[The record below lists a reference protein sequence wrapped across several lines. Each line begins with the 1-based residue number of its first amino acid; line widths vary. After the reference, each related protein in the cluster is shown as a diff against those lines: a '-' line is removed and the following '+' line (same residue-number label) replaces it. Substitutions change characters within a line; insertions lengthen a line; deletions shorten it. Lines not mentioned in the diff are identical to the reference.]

1 MSFIRSWPADAIPA
15 HIQENCTWTGEKGNC
30 GAELSK
36 HWQGCWSLMWQIGI
50 GFEPKHLKRSV
61 CKRQG
66 QPLYFFRLKK
76 RILPVPSWVL
86 SPLLR
91 SAGERKQNPG
101 TALKCLMGQNRGDA
115 ASSQTKEGK
124 QGMSKIRNCV
134 RNVSAFSTCSSV
146 EFGLFSR
153 NCLCAD
159 GHWQRLL
166 IA

>member
-1 MSFIRSWPADAIPA
+1 MTCRCNSCSYPGKLYLNR
-15 HIQENCTWTGEKGNC
+15 GKGNR

-36 HWQGCWSLMWQIGI
+36 HWQGCWSLTWQIGI

-76 RILPVPSWVL
+76 RSLPVPSWVL

-101 TALKCLMGQNRGDA
+101 TALKCLMGQNREEML
-115 ASSQTKEGK
+115 QVVELRKEK
-124 QGMSKIRNCV
+124 GMNKIRNCV

-153 NCLCAD
+153 NCMCAD